1 MDSSSIRWMLISP
14 DVATVNATQESG
26 NIWWMLFL
34 QLILIALNA
43 IFACAEIAVIST
55 SDAKLEKLVEEGNKK
70 AKRLLKLKSDSSR
83 FLATIQVAITLSG
96 FLGSAFAADN
106 FSGRIVNWLV
116 SLGVTIPEATLN
128 TIAVIVITLILSFF
142 TLVLGELV
150 PKRIAMR
157 KAEALGLKMAGPISV
172 IAKLFAPLVFLLTAA
187 TNGILR
193 LFGINPNE
201 ADNDVSEEDIQILV
215 EAGSKTGAI
224 DVEEK
229 NMIHNI
235 FEFDDLTAMDVATH
249 RTEVS
254 LLWLEETED
263 EWDEKIRTSNHGVYP
278 ICDET
283 VDKIVG
289 TLNARDYYKLGTKDR
304 KTVMDNI
311 VKTPYFVPENVKAD
325 VLFKNMKQTRNL
337 FAVVLDEYGG
347 MSGIVTMN
355 DLIGA
360 LIGTA
365 VGAAIWAGVW
375 LMGYMASIVGLA
387 IGVLAERGY
396 TLLKGKKGT
405 LKVIILIICVLLG
418 VIAGTLAGEYLVMID
433 ALKDMGITGVPFKD
447 LAEIYIDTLK
457 SDSELMGEFVKNIMI
472 GFLFAALGVFAFIR
486 KKAKETAP
494 TKVKDLKD

>member
-1 MDSSSIRWMLISP
+1 MYLSYNILYAKERIDMDSSSIRWMLMSP
-14 DVATVNATQESG
+14 AAATVSAAEENG
-26 NIWWMLFL
+26 NIWWMLVL
-34 QLILIALNA
+34 QLVLIALNA

-55 SDAKLEKLVEEGNKK
+55 SDAKLERLAEDGNKK
-70 AKRLLKLKSDSSR
+70 AKKLLKLKGDPAR

-106 FSGRIVNWLV
+106 FSGRIVRFLV
-116 SLGVTIPEATLN
+116 SLGVTVPAATLN
-128 TIAVIVITLILSFF
+128 TVAVIVITLILSFF
-142 TLVLGELV
+142 TLVFGELV

-157 KAEALGLKMAGPISV
+157 KAETLGLKMVGAISV
-172 IAKLFAPLVFLLTAA
+172 IATLFAPLVFLLTAA
-187 TNGILR
+187 TNGVLR

-254 LLWLEETED
+254 LLWLEESED
-263 EWDEKIRTSNHGVYP
+263 EWDEKIRSSNHGVYP

-283 VDKIVG
+283 VDRVVG

-360 LIGTA
+360 LIGDIDAEAEAA
-365 VGAAIWAGVW
+365 VEEEDIIEIE
-375 LMGYMASIVGLA
+375 LD
-387 IGVLAERGY
+387 
-396 TLLKGKKGT
+396 GKKAYRIKGSAS
-405 LKVIILIICVLLG
+405 LEEVAKLLG
-418 VIAGTLAGEYLVMID
+418 IADVEEMDCDTFGGFIFGKLGSVPDDGSQPEITID
-433 ALKDMGITGVPFKD
+433 NLTVRVDGIDDHQITTATVTV
-447 LAEIYIDTLK
+447 E
-457 SDSELMGEFVKNIMI
+457 
-472 GFLFAALGVFAFIR
+472 
-486 KKAKETAP
+486 ETEE
-494 TKVKDLKD
+494 KQEE

>member
-1 MDSSSIRWMLISP
+1 MYLSYNILYAKERIDMDSSSIRWMLISP
-14 DVATVNATQESG
+14 AVATVSATEESG
-26 NIWWMLFL
+26 NIWWMLIL

-70 AKRLLKLKSDSSR
+70 AKKLLKLKSDSSR

-106 FSGRIVNWLV
+106 FSDKIVRWLEPLV
-116 SLGVTIPEATLN
+116 GEVIPVATLN
-128 TIAVIVITLILSFF
+128 TIAVIVITLVLSFF
-142 TLVLGELV
+142 TLVFGELV

-157 KAEALGLKMAGPISV
+157 RAEALGLKMAGPISV

-215 EAGSKTGAI
+215 EAGSKAGAI

-235 FEFDDLTAMDVATH
+235 FEFDDLAAMDIATH

-304 KTVMDNI
+304 KTVMDTI

-337 FAVVLDEYGG
+337 FAIVLDEYGG

-360 LIGTA
+360 LIGEIEAEDEATVEEEDIVEIELDGKPAYRIKGSASLEEVAKHLGIADVEEMDCDTFSGFVFGKLGTVPDDGCQLEITIDNLTVRVDGIDDHQITTA
-365 VGAAIWAGVW
+365 TVTVEEP
-375 LMGYMASIVGLA
+375 V
-387 IGVLAERGY
+387 EQ
-396 TLLKGKKGT
+396 
-405 LKVIILIICVLLG
+405 
-418 VIAGTLAGEYLVMID
+418 E
-433 ALKDMGITGVPFKD
+433 
-447 LAEIYIDTLK
+447 E
-457 SDSELMGEFVKNIMI
+457 E
-472 GFLFAALGVFAFIR
+472 
-486 KKAKETAP
+486 
-494 TKVKDLKD
+494 

>member
-360 LIGTA
+360 LIGD
-365 VGAAIWAGVW
+365 IE
-375 LMGYMASIVGLA
+375 
-387 IGVLAERGY
+387 AE
-396 TLLKGKKGT
+396 
-405 LKVIILIICVLLG
+405 
-418 VIAGTLAGEYLVMID
+418 D
-433 ALKDMGITGVPFKD
+433 
-447 LAEIYIDTLK
+447 
-457 SDSELMGEFVKNIMI
+457 
-472 GFLFAALGVFAFIR
+472 
-486 KKAKETAP
+486 ETAAVEEDIVEIELDGKP
-494 TKVKDLKD
+494 AYRIKGSASLEEAAKYLGIADVEEMDCDTFGGFVFGKLGTVPDDGSQIEITIDNMTVRVDGIDDHQITTATVTVEEPVEQEEE

>member
-360 LIGTA
+360 LIGDIEAEDETTA
-365 VGAAIWAGVW
+365 VEEDIVEIELDGKPAYRIKGSASLEEAAKHLGIADVEEMDCDTFGGFVF
-375 LMGYMASIVGLA
+375 
-387 IGVLAERGY
+387 
-396 TLLKGKKGT
+396 GKLGT
-405 LKVIILIICVLLG
+405 VPDDGSQIEI
-418 VIAGTLAGEYLVMID
+418 TID
-433 ALKDMGITGVPFKD
+433 NLTVRVDGIDDHQIT
-447 LAEIYIDTLK
+447 
-457 SDSELMGEFVKNIMI
+457 
-472 GFLFAALGVFAFIR
+472 
-486 KKAKETAP
+486 TATVTVEEP
-494 TKVKDLKD
+494 VEQEEE